1 MNTKL
6 GNKIVGLG
14 TAVLLAGISY
24 FVQWGTLKMQSVRGD
39 FQGLLG
45 MPEEFPVNAVAG
57 TITQAGFKLPN
68 WIGVVLVIYG
78 LLLTITNLIRFSDIS
93 RVFVCLMLILGLAIA
108 LMSFLIMLSIGRPG
122 LGVFLLIAAAII
134 GLCHQRRRMSPF

>member
-24 FVQWGTLKMQSVRGD
+24 FVQWGTLKIPPD
-39 FQGLLG
+39 FGIRYLPDQ
-45 MPEEFPVNAVAG
+45 EFPILAVGGKISIASVS
-57 TITQAGFKLPN
+57 LPN

-93 RVFVCLMLILGLAIA
+93 RLTICLILILGLAIA
-108 LMSFLIMLSIGRPG
+108 LVSFQTMWTHGTPG
-122 LGVFLLIAAAII
+122 LGVILLIAAAII
-134 GLCHQRRRMSPF
+134 GLCHQRRRVSPF